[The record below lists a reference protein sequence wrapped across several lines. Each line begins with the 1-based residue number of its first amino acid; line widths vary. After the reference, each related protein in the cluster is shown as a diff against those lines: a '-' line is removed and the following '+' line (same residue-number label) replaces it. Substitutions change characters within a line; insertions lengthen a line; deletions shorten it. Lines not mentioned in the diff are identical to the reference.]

1 MIAELAEPKIGANV
15 PRLFPHVCDGSGVE
29 TSIVYVYRIEIQCI
43 TYIKQEAIKCL
54 TDNLHVKK
62 VPDEVLKVSTYST
75 YNSVQAGVVD
85 SHVQN
90 TNGLILRPGGWV

>member
-1 MIAELAEPKIGANV
+1 MSPDYFLMCVME
-15 PRLFPHVCDGSGVE
+15 SGVE

-62 VPDEVLKVSTYST
+62 VPDKVLEVSTYST
-75 YNSVQAGVVD
+75 CNYSVQAGGVD
-85 SHVQN
+85 SHMQD
-90 TNGLILRPGGWV
+90 THGLILRPGEWVLFGQRF